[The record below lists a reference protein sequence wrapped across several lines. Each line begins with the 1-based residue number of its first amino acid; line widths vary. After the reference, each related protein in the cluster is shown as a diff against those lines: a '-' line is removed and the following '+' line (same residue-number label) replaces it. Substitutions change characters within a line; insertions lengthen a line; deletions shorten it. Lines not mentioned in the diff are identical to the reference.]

1 MTTINDIERRTKL
14 LADAR
19 AALADI
25 VTQLNDGIEALK
37 RDHMRALKAA
47 VARVAE
53 RHEDLKALLEEAP
66 DLFVRPR
73 TVVFHGIKVGYQKGT
88 GKLEFDDP
96 DRVIALIRKHFP
108 DQADAL
114 IRTRESPSKEALEEL
129 SAADLKRLGIVV
141 EDTADRVV
149 IKHTD
154 STVDKLV
161 RALIK
166 GATEDAEV
174 Q

>member
-53 RHEDLKALLEEAP
+53 RHEELKALIEEAP
-66 DLFVRPR
+66 DLFVKPR
-73 TVVFHGIKVGYQKGT
+73 TVVFHGIKIGYQKGT

-96 DRVIALIRKHFP
+96 DRVVALIKKHFP
-108 DQADAL
+108 EQAEAL
-114 IRTRESPSKEALEEL
+114 ILTTERPAKEALEQM
-129 SAADLKRLGIVV
+129 SAADLKKLSIVV
-141 EDTADRVV
+141 EGTADRVV

-161 RALIK
+161 KALIK
-166 GATEDAEV
+166 GATEDTEA
-174 Q
+174 

>member
-19 AALADI
+19 AALSEI
-25 VTQLNDGIEALK
+25 VMQLNAGIEALK

-53 RHEDLKALLEEAP
+53 RHEELKALIEEAP
-66 DLFVRPR
+66 DLFVKPR
-73 TVVFHGIKVGYQKGT
+73 TVVFHGIKVGYQKGA
-88 GKLEFDDP
+88 GKIEFDDA
-96 DRVIALIRKHFP
+96 DRVVALIKKHFP
-108 DQADAL
+108 EQAEAL
-114 IRTRESPSKEALEEL
+114 ILTTERPAKEALEQM

-141 EDTADRVV
+141 EGTADRVV

-161 RALIK
+161 KALIK
-166 GATEDAEV
+166 GATEDVAE
-174 Q
+174 